1 MKKKGART
9 LARLKKAQPPNTP
22 SEAKKSSRWHDEYG
36 GMIERMERAKR
47 AERWLRAQ
55 LETIRPNPMPSA
67 MCETLLSISL
77 SVAERGPLAQANPEY
92 AAALR
97 AASCNVLSRV
107 MLQSAA
113 TMLRSMA
120 QPDPPG
126 TPHETIQG
134 VFSKGPFPI
143 KCPSNEKESVKP
155 VKSTISLDDI
165 LHPIKKS

>member
-9 LARLKKAQPPNTP
+9 LTRLKKAQLPKTP
-22 SEAKKSSRWHDEYG
+22 SEVEKLSRWHDEYG
-36 GMIERMERAKR
+36 GMIERMKRAER

-55 LETIRPNPMPSA
+55 LEILRPNPMPSA
-67 MCETLLSISL
+67 MCETLLSIAL
-77 SVAERGPLAQANPEY
+77 SVAERGALAQANPEY

-107 MLQSAA
+107 VFKSAE

-126 TPHETIQG
+126 APHETIQG

-143 KCPSNEKESVKP
+143 KCPSSGKESEKP